1 MPVPYPIPN
10 DGPVGRLLGK
20 LKRHPYRPSHM
31 HFMFKKP
38 GYDRLITL
46 SSFSKLQKIVT
57 DNVDSALYL
66 RGDPYESSDA
76 VFGVK
81 ESLIV
86 SLGLVSD
93 IEGLAEKYDL
103 PPSTKLLKHDFVLIT
118 EEESDQLRAENAW
131 VEARKQGGLTVRD
144 SLLVPEQ

>member
-1 MPVPYPIPN
+1 MADI
-10 DGPVGRLLGK
+10 
-20 LKRHPYRPSHM
+20 
-31 HFMFKKP
+31 
-38 GYDRLITL
+38 I
-46 SSFSKLQKIVT
+46 
-57 DNVDSALYL
+57 DSALYL

-86 SLGLVSD
+86 SLGLVGD
-93 IEGLAEKYDL
+93 IEGLADRYGI

-118 EEESDQLRAENAW
+118 EEESDQLRTENAW
-131 VEARKQGGLTVRD
+131 MEARKQGGLTVKD